1 MGMVLKQLTETRDEV
16 LNSINGLSDEEL
28 NKAPD
33 TDSWSIAQ
41 VIHHLQ
47 QIESYFL
54 SLMDAALQG
63 PSEEVKEKN
72 LSYLTDRS
80 HKAKSPIEPSSEFK
94 TKEELISRLNHSR
107 EKVVSL
113 LGKTNPDILGEKSL
127 SHPAFG
133 KLSVK
138 QTLEFIAG
146 HEKRHL
152 AQIEEI
158 KQLVVVG

>member
-1 MGMVLKQLTETRDEV
+1 MVLKQLTETREEV
-16 LNSINGLSDEEL
+16 LASIKDLSDAEL

-33 TDSWSIAQ
+33 TASWSIAQ

-63 PSEEVKEKN
+63 PSEAIKEKN
-72 LSYLTDRS
+72 LSYVTDRS
-80 HKAKSPIEPSSEFK
+80 KKAKSPIEPSSEFK

-107 EKVVSL
+107 EKVVAL
-113 LGKTNPDILGEKSL
+113 LEETSPDILEEKPL
-127 SHPAFG
+127 SHPVFG

-138 QTLEFIAG
+138 QTLEFIAS

-152 AQIEEI
+152 EQIEEI
-158 KQLVVVG
+158 KQSLVVR

>member
-1 MGMVLKQLTETRDEV
+1 MGMVLKQLNETREEV
-16 LNSINGLSDEEL
+16 LASINGLSDDEL

-41 VIHHLQ
+41 VLHHLQ

-54 SLMDAALQG
+54 SLMDAAIQS

-72 LSYLTDRS
+72 LSYVTDRS
-80 HKAKSPIEPSSEFK
+80 KKAKSPIDPSSEFK

-113 LGKTNPDILGEKSL
+113 LGNTNPDILAEKPL
-127 SHPAFG
+127 SHPVFG

-138 QTLEFIAG
+138 QTLEFIAN

-152 AQIEEI
+152 EQIEEI
-158 KQLVVVG
+158 KQSLVVR